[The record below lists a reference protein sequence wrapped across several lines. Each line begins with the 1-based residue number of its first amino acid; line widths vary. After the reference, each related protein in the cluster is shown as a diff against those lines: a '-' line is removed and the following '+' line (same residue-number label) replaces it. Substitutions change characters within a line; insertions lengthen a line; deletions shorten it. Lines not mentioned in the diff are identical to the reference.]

1 METVKSILRNVTRKN
16 DDESFYRRLN
26 SISSDDYVVAN
37 DAKYQLK
44 CWVLMKRTVQQ
55 EDKSNETQ
63 EIEAMHYNIADIEII
78 NIVKAELSDP
88 YLKFKFK

>member
-1 METVKSILRNVTRKN
+1 
-16 DDESFYRRLN
+16 
-26 SISSDDYVVAN
+26 
-37 DAKYQLK
+37 
-44 CWVLMKRTVQQ
+44 MKRTVQQ

-63 EIEAMHYNIADIEII
+63 ENEAMHYNIADIEII